1 MDESRKLSAIVLA
14 QQHAHCTQP
23 TVSVEY
29 PEPEAILLISISNR
43 IQYYYDCTCSISYD
57 VGCTHAH
64 SDVLNTYLQNIEIP
78 KNVKVEVKFG
88 ASHVHMWID
97 SEINI
102 SGGVYV
108 WIRMIVNDDVCI
120 SILQRIISDLGK
132 EIIKPK

>member
-1 MDESRKLSAIVLA
+1 MDESRKLSAIILA

-23 TVSVEY
+23 TVSVEF
-29 PEPEAILLISISNR
+29 PFHGEILLISTSNR
-43 IQYYYDCTCSISYD
+43 IKVDYDCTCSISYD

-78 KNVKVEVKFG
+78 KNVKVKVKFG
-88 ASHVHMWID
+88 ASHVRMCID